1 MSDVVRIEVGSSIF
15 EGEMMV
21 QEAKAAGLR
30 VELLRNEHPET
41 GGFIAL
47 GTCALLVAAEHEA
60 ELRELLATF
69 GY

>member
-1 MSDVVRIEVGSSIF
+1 MSDVVRIEIGSSIF
-15 EGEMMV
+15 EGELIV

-60 ELRELLATF
+60 DLRALLATF